1 MRSLMFYEISIN
13 YRFLFF
19 SSRSEFR
26 YLPTPHREREY
37 TVVRVSFADGVDIF
51 APGASYACSG
61 RINLPQIT
69 VVRGNNR
76 APSTNSFKQASQIA
90 PSQTPRNQ

>member
-1 MRSLMFYEISIN
+1 MKYLSIIDFY
-13 YRFLFF
+13 F

-26 YLPTPHREREY
+26 YLPTPRREGIHCRSYRSLTPTPTPIFLREAHPIPI
-37 TVVRVSFADGVDIF
+37 TCNR
-51 APGASYACSG
+51 

-76 APSTNSFKQASQIA
+76 AWSTNSFKQASQID
-90 PSQTPRNQ
+90 PSQTLRNQ